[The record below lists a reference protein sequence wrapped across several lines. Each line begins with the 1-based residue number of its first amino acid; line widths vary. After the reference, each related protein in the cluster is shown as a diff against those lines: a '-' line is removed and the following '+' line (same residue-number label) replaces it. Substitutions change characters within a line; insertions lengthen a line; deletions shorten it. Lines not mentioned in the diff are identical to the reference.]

1 MTKTD
6 SKNPEPEIVEEDEN
20 ARYQQSKDLRSMTM
34 MNKHITKL
42 NRIMDNFDRQ
52 QGNESGLTLKDFKKM

>member
-1 MTKTD
+1 
-6 SKNPEPEIVEEDEN
+6 
-20 ARYQQSKDLRSMTM
+20 M

-52 QGNESGLTLKDFKKM
+52 QGSESGLTLKDFKKM